1 MVALRLSTLS
11 WRSLTEV
18 PTQWIDSF
26 ERMYGSF
33 LGDEGFSYL
42 QKWLSTQETD
52 ESGCPLVDNPFI
64 FSIGELDDNV

>member
-1 MVALRLSTLS
+1 VS
-11 WRSLTEV
+11 
-18 PTQWIDSF
+18 TQWIDSF
-26 ERMYGSF
+26 EEGYGSF
-33 LGDEGFSYL
+33 LGDESFSYL